1 MLPVP
6 DVAAAAISGRL
17 ADLIRAEIGEQQ
29 GFIPFSRYM
38 ELALYA
44 PGLGYYTAGSH
55 KLGEGGD
62 FVTAPELTPLF
73 ARTLARQ
80 LAQLLP
86 LTGGTVYEFGAGSG
100 ILAADLLDALRQ
112 LDVLPVRYRIME
124 LSPDLRARQQALLAA
139 RHPDLLERID
149 WLEQWPEQFDGVVLG
164 NEVLDAMPCELVTRT
179 AEGELMQTG
188 VGCAGPDW
196 QWQQRPVTEP
206 VLAQAAAGR
215 LPARGPYTSEIGL
228 AAEAFVATLGRHLQ
242 RGAVILL
249 DYGFPAHEFYHP
261 QRAQGTLMCHYQHLA
276 HTDPFQWPGLTDIT
290 CHVDFSAIAEAGLNA
305 GLELAGYTT
314 QANFLLNCGLT
325 DCLAELDPDDVRTYL
340 PQAHAVQKLV
350 SPAEMGELFKVIGF
364 AKGIDAGWTGFARG
378 DRSGTL

>member
-1 MLPVP
+1 
-6 DVAAAAISGRL
+6 
-17 ADLIRAEIGEQQ
+17 
-29 GFIPFSRYM
+29 
-38 ELALYA
+38 
-44 PGLGYYTAGSH
+44 
-55 KLGEGGD
+55 
-62 FVTAPELTPLF
+62 
-73 ARTLARQ
+73 
-80 LAQLLP
+80 
-86 LTGGTVYEFGAGSG
+86 
-100 ILAADLLDALRQ
+100 
-112 LDVLPVRYRIME
+112 
-124 LSPDLRARQQALLAA
+124 
-139 RHPDLLERID
+139 
-149 WLEQWPEQFDGVVLG
+149 
-164 NEVLDAMPCELVTRT
+164 
-179 AEGELMQTG
+179 MQTG

-215 LPARGPYTSEIGL
+215 LLPRGPYTSEIGL

-242 RGAVILL
+242 RSAVILL

-364 AKGIDAGWTGFARG
+364 ARGIDAGWTGFARG

>member
-6 DVAAAAISGRL
+6 DIAAAAISGRL

-149 WLEQWPEQFDGVVLG
+149 WLETQQGLIED
-164 NEVLDAMPCELVTRT
+164 VT
-179 AEGELMQTG
+179 LPNYLQ
-188 VGCAGPDW
+188 
-196 QWQQRPVTEP
+196 
-206 VLAQAAAGR
+206 AQMG
-215 LPARGPYTSEIGL
+215 S
-228 AAEAFVATLGRHLQ
+228 VA
-242 RGAVILL
+242 
-249 DYGFPAHEFYHP
+249 D
-261 QRAQGTLMCHYQHLA
+261 
-276 HTDPFQWPGLTDIT
+276 
-290 CHVDFSAIAEAGLNA
+290 
-305 GLELAGYTT
+305 
-314 QANFLLNCGLT
+314 
-325 DCLAELDPDDVRTYL
+325 
-340 PQAHAVQKLV
+340 
-350 SPAEMGELFKVIGF
+350 
-364 AKGIDAGWTGFARG
+364 
-378 DRSGTL
+378 

>member
-1 MLPVP
+1 MSALPVP
-6 DVAAAAISGRL
+6 DEAAQAQSQRLSALLHQQIAAAGGWLSFA
-17 ADLIRAEIGEQQ
+17 
-29 GFIPFSRYM
+29 GFM
-38 ELALYA
+38 HHALYA

-261 QRAQGTLMCHYQHLA
+261 QRTGGTLMCHRGHQA
-276 HTDPFQWPGLTDIT
+276 DADPLVDVGRKDLTA
-290 CHVDFSAIAEAGLNA
+290 HVDFTAVALAGQDA
-305 GLELAGYTT
+305 GLEVLGYTS
-314 QANFLLNCGLT
+314 QGHFLVNCGL
-325 DCLAELDPDDVRTYL
+325 LSKMEQL
-340 PQAHAVQKLV
+340 PLGPRAMATKLMMEH
-350 SPAEMGELFKVIGF
+350 EMGELFKVLLLTKGAPWPAVGF
-364 AKGIDAGWTGFARG
+364 THG
-378 DRSGTL
+378 DRTHRL